1 LEVSHIN
8 NYALLRL
15 VHSLIQAF
23 TERTFHHVDQEC
35 NLVGVACSS
44 PPQQLHNIH
53 ALASYLSLLFRVHA
67 STCVLLAHVL
77 ADCENGLA
85 TNIRIGNTQSWCFSA
100 ELLQECKRIQ
110 DTITPYSLNISSV
123 LQAAIIAD
131 PESVALGAVRTGD
144 ALTNVTQVF
153 VAAVKRRG
161 DLSTANIRCASY
173 EATQEDFSGASVL
186 TAGWQAAVAVLTLTV
201 MYIVC

>member
-1 LEVSHIN
+1 LEVSYIN
-8 NYALLRL
+8 NNALLRL
-15 VHSLIQAF
+15 VHSLIQAL

-35 NLVGVACSS
+35 NLVDVACSS

-53 ALASYLSLLFRVHA
+53 ALASYLSLPFAFMLPY
-67 STCVLLAHVL
+67 VLLHIT
-77 ADCENGLA
+77 DCENGLA

-186 TAGWQAAVAVLTLTV
+186 TVSWQIAVAVLTLTV